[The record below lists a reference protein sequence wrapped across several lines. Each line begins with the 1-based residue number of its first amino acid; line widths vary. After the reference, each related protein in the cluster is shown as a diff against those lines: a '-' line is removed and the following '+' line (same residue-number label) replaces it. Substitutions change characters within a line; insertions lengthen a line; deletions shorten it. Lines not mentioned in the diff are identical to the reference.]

1 MSSKKSGP
9 LLHIEPQSSRQ
20 LATLMLLLHGAAM
33 AVVINLDLP
42 FWIVLG
48 LAGSIVVLLF
58 STWNLYILIQSKKS
72 LKVMIWDE
80 GGSWTLVTAD
90 KKSYSAT
97 LLSSSYI
104 YPKMLVLQFLASNPR
119 RKYSTV
125 LMQDSLPVNIF
136 RQLFVRLR
144 LELQR

>member
-20 LATLMLLLHGAAM
+20 LASLLLLLYGAGM

-42 FWIVLG
+42 TWLVLG
-48 LAGSIVVLLF
+48 LAGSVIVLLF
-58 STWNLYILIQSKKS
+58 STWNLYILNQSKKS

-80 GGSWTLVTAD
+80 EGCWTLITAD
-90 KKSYSAT
+90 KKPHSAK

-104 YPKMLVLQFLASNPR
+104 YPKVLVLQFCTFSSNI
-119 RKYSTV
+119 KYSTI
-125 LMQDSLPVNIF
+125 LMQDSLSSLIF

-144 LELQR
+144 LEFQR